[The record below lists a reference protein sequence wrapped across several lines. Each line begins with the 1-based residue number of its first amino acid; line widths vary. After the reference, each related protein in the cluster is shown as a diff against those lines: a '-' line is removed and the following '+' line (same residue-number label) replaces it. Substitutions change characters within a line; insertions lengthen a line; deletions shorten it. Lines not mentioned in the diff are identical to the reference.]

1 MTEIPVDIQYVEPR
15 EEGFRRSEKF
25 EINDLQ
31 FKEITVE
38 KNRIMATVKKWAKF
52 ELLISFIGAA
62 WMEKWRRFGYKM
74 LVVGIILT
82 GLSFYASISLGSILA
97 VIMSFNPTYMIY
109 ITLPFVVGIVLIIV
123 WLVSKREALLLFTPG
138 GMFKIEG
145 SVGFVEDVW
154 KEVVRH
160 QRIRDV

>member
-1 MTEIPVDIQYVEPR
+1 MTEIPVDTTYPGQR
-15 EEGFRRSEKF
+15 LEGFRRSEKF

-31 FKEITVE
+31 FKEITVD
-38 KNRIMATVKKWAKF
+38 KNRIMATAKKWAKF

-62 WMEKWRRFGYKM
+62 WMEKWRRFGFKM
-74 LVVGIILT
+74 LAAGIILA
-82 GLSFYASISLGSILA
+82 GLGFYMSLSLGSILSL
-97 VIMSFNPTYMIY
+97 IMIWDPMYLFFV
-109 ITLPFVVGIVLIIV
+109 TLPFVVGIVLIIV

-145 SVGFVEDVW
+145 SAGFVEDVW